1 MSAAGHTTSAAAHGI
16 QDGVSNVHQWTDD
29 WGLQISEVK
38 TQPIVFS
45 LSTSKERTNIKL
57 GDRTLPQ
64 VETPTFLGLKLDSR
78 LSWKPHIES
87 IQAKVIRKLAL
98 LKKLPGTHWGANSKI
113 LKTVYTGAV
122 RPTPEY
128 GASAWASTA
137 KMHTNKLDR
146 VQKMGR
152 RTILGAM
159 KSTPIAVMDLN
170 LKRARWSLKRL
181 YILLLEQTAGVKP
194 LETEEKPRFSRMERR

>member
-64 VETPTFLGLKLDSR
+64 VETPTFLGVKVDSR

-87 IQAKVIRKLAL
+87 MQAKGIRKLAL
-98 LKKLPGTHWGANSKI
+98 LKKLSGTHWGANSKI

-122 RPTPEY
+122 RPT
-128 GASAWASTA
+128 
-137 KMHTNKLDR
+137 
-146 VQKMGR
+146 
-152 RTILGAM
+152 
-159 KSTPIAVMDLN
+159 
-170 LKRARWSLKRL
+170 
-181 YILLLEQTAGVKP
+181 LE
-194 LETEEKPRFSRMERR
+194 